1 MSRGTRNRRI
11 SSKRASPP
19 DPAAPHDR
27 LSRVAI
33 RPPELHSAAIF
44 SARASWIG
52 LRQRAQQEHPSHEP
66 ERGIGLARGDESVE
80 LIGAVEVEHGLSAQD
95 QRRRHSEVL
104 AGRLDVAGFGSFA
117 VPSFLWAFTGHRVTQ
132 STGSHLNTYV
142 A

>member
-1 MSRGTRNRRI
+1 M
-11 SSKRASPP
+11 K
-19 DPAAPHDR
+19 
-27 LSRVAI
+27 
-33 RPPELHSAAIF
+33 
-44 SARASWIG
+44 
-52 LRQRAQQEHPSHEP
+52 P

-132 STGSHLNTYV
+132 FNRATLKHICGLSAKSTNMFLHLVVAGGLENWVSLQNCAGAPWHQRPGS
-142 A
+142 AA